1 MALIYLMT
9 LPLGMSFSNLHHIF
23 NASGHQRQLWES
35 TLAASLLHLFVRK
48 VLYAVLQILKVAI
61 SLNWIDKLRSCK
73 SSKEESRLL
82 LLNPLLVSVRLPLQ
96 VF

>member
-1 MALIYLMT
+1 MALISLMT
-9 LPLGMSFSNLHHIF
+9 LLLDMRLSSLHHFF
-23 NASGHQRQLWES
+23 NASGQHRQLWKS
-35 TLAASLLHLFVRK
+35 NLIASLLHLLIRRVC
-48 VLYAVLQILKVAI
+48 YAVLQILKVTV
-61 SLNWIDKLRSCK
+61 SLNWIDKLRSRK